1 MIDNNGTR
9 NPLIISG
16 ITRFQNLS
24 VKCRKPTAISIGK
37 TLEGYVALVTGI
49 PAKLIFCAANE
60 KIFGVNLYEAG
71 LGELTEQYFVEM
83 LAGKGAVEATL
94 AKYV

>member
-1 MIDNNGTR
+1 MKFGDTQVHEKIA
-9 NPLIISG
+9 PIL
-16 ITRFQNLS
+16 
-24 VKCRKPTAISIGK
+24 
-37 TLEGYVALVTGI
+37 
-49 PAKLIFCAANE
+49 ANE